1 MRKNSKMVDLMIEK
15 AKTFF
20 PAFNFPIA
28 WEKLNNENM
37 AEWRNGFVENFGEF
51 HLISLN
57 FKLHNDDKDLF
68 DTICHELIHA
78 WQFEN
83 QIETNHGIEFC
94 EWVVKF
100 AEKGINA
107 SSPDCHQKTIT
118 KAYKRLIKKGKIKN
132 AD

>member
-1 MRKNSKMVDLMIEK
+1 MRKNSKMVDLMFKQAEK
-15 AKTFF
+15 HF

-37 AEWRNGFVENFGEF
+37 AEWKNGFVEGFGEF

-100 AEKGINA
+100 AKKGINA
-107 SSPDCHQKTIT
+107 SSPDCHEKTLK
-118 KAYKRLIKKGKIKN
+118 KAHKRLIKKGF
-132 AD
+132 